1 MPCIARRDG
10 RFFPCDPVCSRF
22 WYDKQDIWTK
32 GFSTES
38 PSQRE
43 DETKDVQAVVRLGF
57 SVRHFCLC
65 VCWTCW
71 SWFYCNYFF
80 FFFLVCVFSAG
91 FKGKAPKRSTKSKEP
106 GQEGGCL
113 LCKHFGQWLG
123 IRQKFQYGRRRERRE
138 RRFGL
143 FLAKSY
149 IQLTLKFPSP
159 KDYY

>member
-10 RFFPCDPVCSRF
+10 RFFPCDPICSRF

-43 DETKDVQAVVRLGF
+43 DETKDVQAVVQLGF

-71 SWFYCNYFF
+71 SWFYCYYFF

-113 LCKHFGQWLG
+113 LCKHFGHQAKISVWQKKRKEG
-123 IRQKFQYGRRRERRE
+123 EKIRALSCKVLHPVNIEV
-138 RRFGL
+138 
-143 FLAKSY
+143 S
-149 IQLTLKFPSP
+149 IS
-159 KDYY
+159 